1 MSPPGRG
8 NWWLRRSDAAP
19 VSVEK
24 VHAVLVERQ
33 REPLADLGVGHAQA
47 FADGDEG
54 TIRTRIEIE
63 ESVLAEWLDQAHGQ
77 RSVVLAAGIDADMLG
92 PDAQSAL
99 AGGRRIQPLGERDVE
114 QRRAETR
121 DTVVANHLAGHEVH

>member
-1 MSPPGRG
+1 MSPPRLG

-99 AGGRRIQPLGERDVE
+99 AGRPPTHPVGGGEI
-114 QRRAETR
+114 
-121 DTVVANHLAGHEVH
+121 